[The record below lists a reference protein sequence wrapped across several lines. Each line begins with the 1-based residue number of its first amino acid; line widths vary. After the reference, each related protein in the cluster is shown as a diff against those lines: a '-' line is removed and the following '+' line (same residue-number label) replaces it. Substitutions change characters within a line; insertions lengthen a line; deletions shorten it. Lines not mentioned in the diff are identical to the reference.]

1 MCGTEIHRENIRTA
15 TLDEYY
21 RQTITIQ
28 LLDHL
33 LMVLTSRF
41 NEHARKATMGL
52 LFHMTQPISRS
63 TIKAIACSKP
73 TISEH

>member
-1 MCGTEIHRENIRTA
+1 MKLLISKFLYKKHGPRMCGTEIHRENIRTA

-52 LFHMTQPISRS
+52 YALCHQ
-63 TIKAIACSKP
+63 
-73 TISEH
+73 

>member
-1 MCGTEIHRENIRTA
+1 MRELSGT
-15 TLDEYY
+15 Y
-21 RQTITIQ
+21 
-28 LLDHL
+28 
-33 LMVLTSRF
+33 TSEDMFSEVDMRLQ
-41 NEHARKATMGL
+41 NGLSWEKRVSICTDWAAAMNGNGNGNGL

>member
-1 MCGTEIHRENIRTA
+1 MHFAAVLKLQMTTKQQCFVYVSSINRFCVAEIIRRT
-15 TLDEYY
+15 T
-21 RQTITIQ
+21 
-28 LLDHL
+28 
-33 LMVLTSRF
+33 
-41 NEHARKATMGL
+41 NGNGL